1 MTTKVKPDDPAW
13 LKAAFSKLGLKEISG
28 PRHERQIIAMY
39 EACGHNVTNDETA
52 WCAAFVGWCLRE
64 AGLPNTRSLMA
75 RSYVKYGRK
84 LDHRR
89 IVPRG
94 SIAVWP
100 RGKPP
105 SGHVN
110 FVLSDNGTTLT
121 CIGGNQSMKGTSG
134 AVTISR
140 AEKANLVA
148 VVMPEAPP
156 IPEASPPDI
165 EPPSEPSGQPEA
177 HTPWWKRL
185 WLRWTGGAGGVG
197 LLTYMTEP
205 WALVVLCGF
214 VLVVI
219 ILFVLFMGPARVR
232 AWIARQCQ

>member
-1 MTTKVKPDDPAW
+1 
-13 LKAAFSKLGLKEISG
+13 
-28 PRHERQIIAMY
+28 
-39 EACGHNVTNDETA
+39 
-52 WCAAFVGWCLRE
+52 
-64 AGLPNTRSLMA
+64 MA

-121 CIGGNQSMKGTSG
+121 CIGGNQSMKGTNG

-140 AEKANLVA
+140 GEKANLVA

-156 IPEASPPDI
+156 IPEASPPDV
-165 EPPSEPSGQPEA
+165 EPPPEPSRQPEA